1 MNKRWW
7 GLLVLAGFVMLPI
20 AMQSGISSL
29 KTYVSV
35 NPYLEVRAHSR
46 TIGSFEF
53 SDREGNIVTLSE
65 MKGRHILLNVWA
77 TWCPPCRKEMP
88 SLDRLKPI
96 LERDTD
102 ITVMALSVDRAGF
115 EQLQAFYNTYG
126 LKNLA
131 LYRGDEQVVLGA
143 LAISGLPTTLLLD
156 HEGQEV
162 ARLIGPTDWDATD
175 VIDNLKAIHRQD
187 HGTST
192 VSQ

>member
-29 KTYVSV
+29 KTSVSG
-35 NPYLEVRAHSR
+35 NPYLEVRAHPR

-53 SDREGNIVTLSE
+53 ADREGNIITLSE

-102 ITVMALSVDRAGF
+102 ITVMALSVDRVGF

-162 ARLIGPTDWDATD
+162 ARLIGPTDWDAAD
-175 VIDNLKAIHRQD
+175 VIENLKAIHRQG